1 MYVHIYKYLFI
12 YVHMYMYIHTY
23 TYKYAHAWNIHVV
36 LHTTFCLL
44 HAAKS
49 LLRS

>member
-1 MYVHIYKYLFI
+1 VYVYIYTYLFI
-12 YVHMYMYIHTY
+12 YVYIHTY

-36 LHTTFCLL
+36 LHTAFPLI

-49 LLRS
+49 LMRS